1 MDANFEAGFSAN
13 RKYKDS
19 VFTLLFGNVKALK
32 QVCETMFGKGYS
44 PDMEIV
50 LMTVKN
56 ALKNGRLNDL
66 SFILDD
72 KLVVLIEHQS
82 TINDNMPLRMLFYIV
97 LVYEEYLRR
106 FRDKGILYTKNRFT
120 IPKPVFIVF
129 HVGDD
134 MPEEKRVLRLSD
146 MFTKNGLRTPDSV
159 ANLELVVTVYNM
171 NKGHNPEIA
180 QGSPL
185 LGGYATFIFMV
196 QENQKNGMSREDA
209 VKKAVLDCINQNVLK
224 EFLEQHRGEVVSM
237 LFEEWNL
244 DDAVAVAERDGV
256 ENGKRQQAI
265 KIARNLRAKGMG
277 VNEIAEMTDLTV
289 DDILP
294 L

>member
-1 MDANFEAGFSAN
+1 MAEIEDGFEAGFNAN

-19 VFTLLFGNVKALK
+19 VFTLLFGNIKALRQICK
-32 QVCETMFGKGYS
+32 TIFGEDYS

-56 ALKNGRLNDL
+56 VLRSGRLNDL
-66 SFILDD
+66 SFVLDE

-97 LVYEEYLRR
+97 LVYEEYLSR
-106 FRDKGILYTKNRFT
+106 FRDKDMLYTKNRFT
-120 IPKPVFIVF
+120 IPEPVFIVF
-129 HVGDD
+129 HVGDN

-146 MFTKNGLRTPDSV
+146 MFAKSGLRTPESV
-159 ANLELVVTVYNM
+159 ASLELVVTVYNM

-185 LGGYATFIFMV
+185 LGGYATFVFMV
-196 QENQKNGMSREDA
+196 QENRRNGMSREDA
-209 VKKAVLDCINQNVLK
+209 IKKAVFDCINQNVLK
-224 EFLEQHRGEVVSM
+224 EFLEQHRGEVINM

-244 DDAVAVAERDGV
+244 DDAVAVAKRDG
-256 ENGKRQQAI
+256 KKQRS
-265 KIARNLRAKGMG
+265 L
-277 VNEIAEMTDLTV
+277 EIAKKLKDRGDSIDEIIKMTDLTV

>member
-1 MDANFEAGFSAN
+1 MAEIEDGFEAGFNAN

-19 VFTLLFGNVKALK
+19 VFTLLFGNIKALRQICK
-32 QVCETMFGKGYS
+32 TIFGEDYS
-44 PDMEIV
+44 PGMEIV

-56 ALKNGRLNDL
+56 VLRSGRLNDL
-66 SFILDD
+66 SFVLDE

-97 LVYEEYLRR
+97 LVYEEYLSR
-106 FRDKGILYTKNRFT
+106 FRDKDILYTKNRFT
-120 IPKPVFIVF
+120 IPEPVFIVF

-146 MFTKNGLRTPDSV
+146 MFAKSGLRTPESV
-159 ANLELVVTVYNM
+159 ASLELVVTVYNM

-185 LGGYATFIFMV
+185 LDGYATFIFMV
-196 QENQKNGMSREDA
+196 QENRRNGMSREDA
-209 VKKAVLDCINQNVLK
+209 IKKAVFDCINQNVLK
-224 EFLEQHRGEVVSM
+224 EFLEQHRGEVINM

-244 DDAVAVAERDGV
+244 DDAVAVAKRDG
-256 ENGKRQQAI
+256 KKQRS
-265 KIARNLRAKGMG
+265 L
-277 VNEIAEMTDLTV
+277 EIAKKLKDRGDSIDEIIKMTDLTV